1 MLHSSSGSPMGGSKD
16 GQHHVLLATDGSLAA
31 HWPEVWIKG
40 LTWRNRPTVEV
51 LSVADVGATLP
62 EWLQQPGDPQ
72 VGLLVENL
80 HEEHL
85 AEASSIGEGAAA
97 RLRDAGFTSAA
108 TTRHGEPAI
117 ELLARVRELRPTL
130 VAIGSRGR
138 SDVQPMLLGSVSA
151 QVARYTTAPALVAR
165 QAGALVE
172 ALPQRVVLVVDPE
185 TRARA
190 AVAWLDRHGWLDR
203 SRVILLGLLGF
214 AGSGMEADRSPVGA
228 ILTEAQRTARRVLD
242 DLAQHIASKALDVSV
257 EVRHG
262 HPLGECRDMA
272 ERSQADLVVLTRPE
286 HTPGRYPL
294 AEKVTRYLAV
304 SVLVVPSNGS

>member
-1 MLHSSSGSPMGGSKD
+1 MLHSSSGSPMGGEQD

-40 LTWRNRPTVEV
+40 LTWRTRPDVEV

-62 EWLQQPGDPQ
+62 GWLQQPGDPQ
-72 VGLLVENL
+72 VGLLVDNL

-85 AEASSIGEGAAA
+85 AEAASIGEGAAA
-97 RLRDAGFTSAA
+97 RLRDAGFASDA
-108 TTRHGEPAI
+108 TTRYGEPAI
-117 ELLARVRELRPTL
+117 ELLARVSELRPTL
-130 VAIGSRGR
+130 VAVGSRGR

-190 AVAWLDRHGWLDR
+190 AVAWLDQHGWLDR
-203 SRVILLGLLGF
+203 SRVILLGLLG
-214 AGSGMEADRSPVGA
+214 ATGPGIDADRSPVGTIMA
-228 ILTEAQRTARRVLD
+228 EARRTALRVLE
-242 DLAQHIASKALDVSV
+242 DLAQQIASKALDVSV

-262 HPLGECRDMA
+262 HPLGECRDIA
-272 ERSQADLVVLTRPE
+272 ERSRSDLVVLARPD

-304 SVLVVPSNGS
+304 SVLVVPSGPG

>member
-1 MLHSSSGSPMGGSKD
+1 MGGGMD
-16 GQHHVLLATDGSLAA
+16 DQHPVLLATDGSLAA
-31 HWPEVWIKG
+31 HWPEVWIQG
-40 LTWRNRPTVEV
+40 LTWRTRPNVEV
-51 LSVADVGATLP
+51 LSVADVSVTLP
-62 EWLQQPGDPQ
+62 GWLEQPGDPQ
-72 VGLLVENL
+72 VSLLVENL

-172 ALPQRVVLVVDPE
+172 ALPQRVVLVVDP
-185 TRARA
+185 
-190 AVAWLDRHGWLDR
+190 
-203 SRVILLGLLGF
+203 
-214 AGSGMEADRSPVGA
+214 
-228 ILTEAQRTARRVLD
+228 
-242 DLAQHIASKALDVSV
+242 
-257 EVRHG
+257 
-262 HPLGECRDMA
+262 
-272 ERSQADLVVLTRPE
+272 
-286 HTPGRYPL
+286 
-294 AEKVTRYLAV
+294 
-304 SVLVVPSNGS
+304 

>member
-1 MLHSSSGSPMGGSKD
+1 MGGGMDS
-16 GQHHVLLATDGSLAA
+16 QHHVLLATDGSLAA
-31 HWPEVWIKG
+31 HWPEAWIKG
-40 LTWRNRPTVEV
+40 LTWRARPNVEV
-51 LSVADVGATLP
+51 LAVADVSATLP
-62 EWLQQPGDPQ
+62 GWLQQPDDPQ
-72 VGLLVENL
+72 VDLLVENL
-80 HEEHL
+80 REDHV
-85 AEASSIGEGAAA
+85 AEASGIGEAAAA
-97 RLRDAGFTSAA
+97 RLRDAGFLSTS
-108 TTRHGEPAI
+108 TTRYGEPAI

-172 ALPQRVVLVVDPE
+172 ALPQRIVLVVDPE

-190 AVAWLDRHGWLDR
+190 AVEWLDRHGWLNR
-203 SRVILLGLLGF
+203 SRVMLLGLLGST
-214 AGSGMEADRSPVGA
+214 GQGMGADRSPVGA
-228 ILTEAQRTARRVLD
+228 IMTEARRTALRVLEGLAH
-242 DLAQHIASKALDVSV
+242 DLASKALDVSV

-272 ERSQADLVVLTRPE
+272 ERSQADLVVLARPE

-294 AEKVTRYLAV
+294 AEKVTRYLAI
-304 SVLVVPSNGS
+304 SVLVVPSSGS